1 MFHEVRILDRK
12 GNTKKVLSSKFLS
25 KRYWNS
31 FFESAGK
38 TESSKKSRT
47 KAENKSD
54 KKNKASYE
62 NLYFSED

>member
-31 FFESAGK
+31 FFESTSE
-38 TESSKKSRT
+38 TETPKKSGIRG
-47 KAENKSD
+47 KNKPD
-54 KKNKASYE
+54 KKIRISY
-62 NLYFSED
+62 